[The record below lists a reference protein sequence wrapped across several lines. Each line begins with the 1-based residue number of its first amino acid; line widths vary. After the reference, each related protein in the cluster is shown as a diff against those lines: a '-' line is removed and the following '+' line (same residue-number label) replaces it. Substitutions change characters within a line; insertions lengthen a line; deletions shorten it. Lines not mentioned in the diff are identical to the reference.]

1 MCRHSDGAAA
11 VSGDMFGEQTCIKQ
25 GKGVGGMKRISTN
38 PDQVAMWIQ
47 SFGIC
52 SHLSKSLDEM
62 YDDAEA
68 LDKTM
73 KPNRHKE
80 EGKGRWEL
88 DAEVRAKILRVLW
101 ENSHPLTTETT
112 TLHHIINGQVADGM
126 VNVQDALKIRQDMST
141 LFSSSLPGGFH
152 APISNKVLTMKFKT
166 KGEDHM

>member
-1 MCRHSDGAAA
+1 
-11 VSGDMFGEQTCIKQ
+11 MFGEQTCIKQ

-88 DAEVRAKILRVLW
+88 D
-101 ENSHPLTTETT
+101 
-112 TLHHIINGQVADGM
+112 G
-126 VNVQDALKIRQDMST
+126 
-141 LFSSSLPGGFH
+141 PG
-152 APISNKVLTMKFKT
+152 
-166 KGEDHM
+166 